1 MQNRFIK
8 VLYNLDWLTP
18 TNNLHRDLSI
28 LTVKDIFKLQVEKY
42 VYKQTGN
49 CFPSIFI
56 KYYTTNAQVHRYRN
70 RQVDRRLTHP
80 NF

>member
-1 MQNRFIK
+1 MQNHMIK

-28 LTVKDIFKLQVEKY
+28 LTVKDIFKLQVAKFM
-42 VYKQTGN
+42 YKQTGN
-49 CFPSIFI
+49 GLPSIFI
-56 KYYTTNAQVHRYRN
+56 MYYTTNAKVHRYRT
-70 RQVDRRLTHP
+70 RQADCFNTCS